1 MVNEITSGYIFN
13 KEQLQTHSK
22 IYAGPGAGKTH
33 FLVENVK
40 NIITNN
46 DAIAKSKSRK
56 MLCITYTNAAVDEI
70 RKRLERYIDYVEAY
84 TIHGFIIEHIIK
96 PFQRDLID
104 IMKSDFN
111 ISVSEKGKIT
121 SQIEGLGILHGIDKE
136 EIFNYIK
143 RTNPGKFDTDEFNY
157 SKKIMSDVEVDNN
170 KFLSSIST
178 GEFSYELKAS
188 NKINKEH
195 IVPIKQYI
203 WSVVRKLTHDE
214 ILYFGYRILEKNP
227 TALYAMRV
235 KFPFIFID
243 EFQDTNPLQ
252 TLIVKLIGQ
261 KSSKIIVVGDIAQ
274 SIYSFQGAKPS
285 DFKSFC
291 IDSES
296 DNVYS
301 ISGNRRSTENIV
313 NFCDFLRKAD
323 TSVTQN
329 SIKIYANDEAKRI
342 SESKKIHFIIGES
355 DENRKIINEIINEGA
370 VVLTRAWAAAF
381 DYIQNIEES
390 QAAIL
395 KKIYNSYYNTPINI
409 RDEIVEHNNVK
420 WVRAFRFIFKL
431 WESFKNGSFIDMLSA
446 LQIYLQI
453 DAKYITPKFIFRLNN
468 MLRNVF
474 DNIND
479 SSITYEIIQKF
490 NNQLLNVEYA
500 DLKELFKG
508 NINEISVFDEQD
520 RDELTNNVKTL
531 RWDTSYKL
539 FTEVFSAN
547 SKYMTTH
554 QAKGLESDK
563 VIVSLTPTRRDNIN
577 ISDVFSK
584 PQLTEE
590 NSSDEFMRMYYV
602 ACSRAKED
610 LYIHIQS
617 GCTKEVIVS
626 NLNEYIRNTNCK
638 LEYEFL
644 PI

>member
-261 KSSKIIVVGDIAQ
+261 KSSKIIVIGDIAQ

-554 QAKGLESDK
+554 QAKGLEWDK

>member
-56 MLCITYTNAAVDEI
+56 ILCITYTNAAVDEI

-261 KSSKIIVVGDIAQ
+261 KII
-274 SIYSFQGAKPS
+274 
-285 DFKSFC
+285 
-291 IDSES
+291 
-296 DNVYS
+296 
-301 ISGNRRSTENIV
+301 
-313 NFCDFLRKAD
+313 
-323 TSVTQN
+323 
-329 SIKIYANDEAKRI
+329 
-342 SESKKIHFIIGES
+342 
-355 DENRKIINEIINEGA
+355 
-370 VVLTRAWAAAF
+370 
-381 DYIQNIEES
+381 
-390 QAAIL
+390 
-395 KKIYNSYYNTPINI
+395 
-409 RDEIVEHNNVK
+409 
-420 WVRAFRFIFKL
+420 
-431 WESFKNGSFIDMLSA
+431 
-446 LQIYLQI
+446 
-453 DAKYITPKFIFRLNN
+453 
-468 MLRNVF
+468 
-474 DNIND
+474 
-479 SSITYEIIQKF
+479 
-490 NNQLLNVEYA
+490 
-500 DLKELFKG
+500 
-508 NINEISVFDEQD
+508 
-520 RDELTNNVKTL
+520 
-531 RWDTSYKL
+531 
-539 FTEVFSAN
+539 
-547 SKYMTTH
+547 
-554 QAKGLESDK
+554 
-563 VIVSLTPTRRDNIN
+563 
-577 ISDVFSK
+577 
-584 PQLTEE
+584 
-590 NSSDEFMRMYYV
+590 
-602 ACSRAKED
+602 
-610 LYIHIQS
+610 
-617 GCTKEVIVS
+617 
-626 NLNEYIRNTNCK
+626 
-638 LEYEFL
+638 
-644 PI
+644 

>member
-56 MLCITYTNAAVDEI
+56 ILCITYTNAAVDEI

-370 VVLTRAWAAAF
+370 VVLTRAWAVAF

-554 QAKGLESDK
+554 QAKGLEWDK